1 MMESIFNKG
10 IEIEEPIKNKKKGR
24 KVRIIKEYIYDDEE
38 PLEKKVKEI
47 PKDNKK
53 KLGFIGRKFKN
64 EELAKKAK
72 FWALAVTL
80 AVFGSLII
88 FKIIQKFT

>member
-1 MMESIFNKG
+1 MESIFDKG

-24 KVRIIKEYIYDDEE
+24 KVRIIKEYIYDDQPSYKEQ
-38 PLEKKVKEI
+38 PQKKQKGL
-47 PKDNKK
+47 K
-53 KLGFIGRKFKN
+53 GFVGRKFKT
-64 EELAKKAK
+64 EELRKKAR
-72 FWALAVTL
+72 FWALAIVL